1 MGWEVVMGEGGDA
14 EPDIYEGDADAWRA
28 EVTTPLGVPRRP
40 RGKPSVGL
48 LTFSIPP
55 EAEAVDDGD
64 GDGLS
69 VDW

>member
-1 MGWEVVMGEGGDA
+1 MGWEVVMA
-14 EPDIYEGDADAWRA
+14 E
-28 EVTTPLGVPRRP
+28 LGVPRRP

-55 EAEAVDDGD
+55 EAEAVDDS
-64 GDGLS
+64 DGLS